1 MGLPLH
7 EHTWLVNENILSNTR
22 YDVYA
27 EMVDTTEWTE
37 FRKFRYMSNLE
48 KWTVHKCILDT
59 TGFLLVN
66 PKYLY
71 GDGVSATWLQR
82 VAGAL
87 SRSVCVLRTAHDRF
101 PMTAGLWMG
110 IFSVALQSKCFT
122 QRHDWRIHLE
132 HSKGVCVRGYDV
144 FSHKPH
150 KDPHRPHRIS
160 FCVCVRENFCCGVQS
175 SMCEWNNVFEIAWL
189 CVAELRQCI
198 SIFVGP
204 YTTTHFTP
212 FRKPRCCALKSSSRV
227 VVDARYAA
235 GLRMCDTNIKCGPFL
250 FSFCFSGESA
260 LLVLDMLR

>member
-1 MGLPLH
+1 MDGR
-7 EHTWLVNENILSNTR
+7 WVNGIATTR
-22 YDVYA
+22 THLTCERKYSLQHAIWCLQKWSVYDRVNR
-27 EMVDTTEWTE
+27 E

-132 HSKGVCVRGYDV
+132 HSKGVCVMC
-144 FSHKPH
+144 FHTSPTKT
-150 KDPHRPHRIS
+150 RIS
-160 FCVCVRENFCCGVQS
+160 RIAFRSVCVSERYFLLWGS
-175 SMCEWNNVFEIAWL
+175 SINVWMK
-189 CVAELRQCI
+189 QCFWDCLVVRGWASPMYKYI
-198 SIFVGP
+198 CWSVYHHP
-204 YTTTHFTP
+204 LY
-212 FRKPRCCALKSSSRV
+212 ALS
-227 VVDARYAA
+227 
-235 GLRMCDTNIKCGPFL
+235 
-250 FSFCFSGESA
+250 
-260 LLVLDMLR
+260 